1 MHSGEQKLNTSA
13 SAARLAH
20 TAGPHQAA
28 IINSVTRRKKKKKAC
43 IEQKKKTEPVS
54 LDLIEREKKSPR
66 RGERTKAEKTEEETA

>member
-28 IINSVTRRKKKKKAC
+28 IINSVTRRKKKKKPAS
-43 IEQKKKTEPVS
+43 KKK
-54 LDLIEREKKSPR
+54 KKQNPFFSI
-66 RGERTKAEKTEEETA
+66 